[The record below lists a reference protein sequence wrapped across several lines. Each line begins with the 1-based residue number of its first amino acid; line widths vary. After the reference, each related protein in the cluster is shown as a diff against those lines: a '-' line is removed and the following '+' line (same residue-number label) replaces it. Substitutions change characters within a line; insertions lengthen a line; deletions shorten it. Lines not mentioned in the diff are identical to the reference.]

1 VLGRAAPLWDSD
13 GMPMVDLADET
24 FVVAAPA
31 DVARRLHDPQLW
43 RRWWPELELTLFQD
57 RGERGLRWTVTGRL
71 VGSSEVWLEPWGDG
85 TLLHC
90 YLRADLTGPGSA
102 TEVRCG
108 RPARL
113 ARLARA
119 ESHRH
124 GRHVK
129 RCVNALK
136 DELEADRAPGMPRCS
151 EAPVG

>member
-1 VLGRAAPLWDSD
+1 MTRSYGAAGGRSWSSPPFRTGASA
-13 GMPMVDLADET
+13 GCA
-24 FVVAAPA
+24 
-31 DVARRLHDPQLW
+31 
-43 RRWWPELELTLFQD
+43 
-57 RGERGLRWTVTGRL
+57 GLTGRL

-119 ESHRH
+119 EGHRH

-136 DELEADRAPGMPRCS
+136 DELE
-151 EAPVG
+151 